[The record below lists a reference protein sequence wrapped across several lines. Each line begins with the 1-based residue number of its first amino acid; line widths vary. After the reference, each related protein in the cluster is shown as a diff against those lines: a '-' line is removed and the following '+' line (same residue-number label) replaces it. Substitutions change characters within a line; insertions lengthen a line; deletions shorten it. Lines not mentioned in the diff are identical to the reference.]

1 MIYVNRHSNEDS
13 SQKIVSNFMKR
24 VKKYNLVSR
33 KRKTQVEPPKLSK
46 LKRKR
51 KALQKIAYDA
61 KKKMIEKLS
70 KI

>member
-1 MIYVNRHSNEDS
+1 
-13 SQKIVSNFMKR
+13 MKR

-61 KKKMIEKLS
+61 KKKMIERLS
-70 KI
+70 KV

>member
-1 MIYVNRHSNEDS
+1 MIYVNRQANENV
-13 SQKIVSNFMKR
+13 VSAFMKR
-24 VKKYNLVSR
+24 VKKFNLVSR

-46 LKRKR
+46 LRKKR

-61 KKKMIEKLS
+61 KKKMLEKVS